1 MSALALVL
9 REGPVAQL
17 RRDETDQPADAN
29 VRHLVALDT
38 SVDPGARDLQEVSCL
53 ACIPQAVPELFC
65 CVHCAERL
73 HVPRG
78 AWQHMYDSY
87 IAHVPSLGLDL
98 LLDS

>member
-65 CVHCAERL
+65 CVHGAERV
-73 HVPRG
+73 HVDRLSC
-78 AWQHMYDSY
+78 QHMYDSY
-87 IAHVPSLGLDL
+87 IAHVSFLERDVL
-98 LLDS
+98 LE